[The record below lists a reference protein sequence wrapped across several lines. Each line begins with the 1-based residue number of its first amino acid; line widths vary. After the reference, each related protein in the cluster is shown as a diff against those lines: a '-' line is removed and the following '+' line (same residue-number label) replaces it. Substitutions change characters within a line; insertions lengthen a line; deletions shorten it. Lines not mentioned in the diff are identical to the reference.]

1 MLFRVLIE
9 GSGILTAKGAIGFFT
24 TMTVDQ
30 PEQPGAEMFA
40 LRVIREE
47 WRHGFSANLS
57 STKPQLKIVDC
68 WRPTFRE
75 RLRKVPDTRSF
86 YEAGGLALIAER
98 AAALSHAPASAKVWA
113 IAQASPPAA
122 AASVAAVE

>member
-1 MLFRVLIE
+1 MLIE
-9 GSGILTAKGAIGFFT
+9 GSGILTAKGAVGFFA
-24 TMTVDQ
+24 TMTVNQ

-57 STKPQLKIVDC
+57 STKPHLKIVDC
-68 WRPTFRE
+68 WRPSFRE

-86 YEAGGLALIAER
+86 YEAGSRGQVAARAASLSRAPTSATIWTIAE
-98 AAALSHAPASAKVWA
+98 
-113 IAQASPPAA
+113 
-122 AASVAAVE
+122 VAEAE

>member
-9 GSGILTAKGAIGFFT
+9 GSGILTSKGAVGFFA

-30 PEQPGAEMFA
+30 PELPGAEMFA
-40 LRVIREE
+40 LRAIREE

-68 WRPTFRE
+68 WRPAFRD

-86 YEAGGLALIAER
+86 YEVDERGAVAAR
-98 AAALSHAPASAKVWA
+98 AASLSHAPTTAAIWA
-113 IAQASPPAA
+113 IADAA
-122 AASVAAVE
+122 E

>member
-1 MLFRVLIE
+1 LLFRVLIE
-9 GSGILTAKGAIGFFT
+9 GSGILTAKGAVGFFA

-40 LRVIREE
+40 LRAIREE

-57 STKPQLKIVDC
+57 STKPRLVVVDC

-86 YEAGGLALIAER
+86 YEADGRGAVAAR
-98 AAALSHAPASAKVWA
+98 AANLSRAPETATIWT
-113 IAQASPPAA
+113 IAD
-122 AASVAAVE
+122 VAA

>member
-9 GSGILTAKGAIGFFT
+9 GSGILTAKGAVGFFA

-30 PEQPGAEMFA
+30 PELPGAEMFA
-40 LRVIREE
+40 LRAIREE
-47 WRHGFSANLS
+47 WRQGLSANLS

-86 YEAGGLALIAER
+86 YEVDDREQVAAR
-98 AAALSHAPASAKVWA
+98 AASLSRAPTSAAIWA
-113 IAQASPPAA
+113 IVGDAEAA
-122 AASVAAVE
+122 PSGEADA

>member
-1 MLFRVLIE
+1 LLFRVLIE
-9 GSGILTAKGAIGFFT
+9 GSGILTAKGAVGFFA

-30 PEQPGAEMFA
+30 PEQPGSEMFA
-40 LRVIREE
+40 LRTIREE
-47 WRHGFSANLS
+47 WRHGLSANLS

-86 YEAGGLALIAER
+86 YEAGERGLIAAR
-98 AAALSHAPASAKVWA
+98 AANLSRAPTSATIWT
-113 IAQASPPAA
+113 IAEPQSNAEAA
-122 AASVAAVE
+122 E

>member
-9 GSGILTAKGAIGFFT
+9 GSGILTAKGAIGFFAA
-24 TMTVDQ
+24 MTVDQ

-40 LRVIREE
+40 LRTIREE
-47 WRHGFSANLS
+47 WRHGLSANLS
-57 STKPQLKIVDC
+57 STKPKLTIVDC

-86 YEAGGLALIAER
+86 YEASDRGLIAAR
-98 AAALSHAPASAKVWA
+98 AAQLSRAPTSATIWT
-113 IAQASPPAA
+113 IADPQPDAEAA
-122 AASVAAVE
+122 A